1 MRNLLLRLSD
11 ISLVWYNIFA
21 FVFGA
26 IVGVI
31 VKTSFGNDKE
41 IFDSIISIIS
51 PFGSVLVAI
60 LKSVVIPIIFFS
72 LVAGASSLPLKK
84 FGKLGIK
91 VITFYICTS
100 LFATIFGLTVAL
112 LFSPEIENTSI
123 ASSSLLEQVDTV
135 KSSVQSTNN
144 VIANMLLGAF
154 MNPFQAL
161 AESRFLAIIVFAILF
176 GLAARAVIE
185 SSNKEE
191 SVSILKVLSI
201 FDGINKT
208 IFKIVS
214 WLLYYFPIGIFALT
228 FVNFAVYGAELFSSY
243 AEIALCVI
251 IGISLMIFV
260 IYPTIVFF
268 ICKENPY
275 KFLSKIKEPIITAF
289 VTRSSAA
296 TLPISIQTANEK
308 LRIKPELSSF
318 SLSLGATINMDG
330 VCIHLPVFVVLAAGL
345 FGIDLTIGQ
354 IFGVVISVVFVS
366 IGVGGVPGGSIFL
379 LFMVL
384 DVLKLTPEQ
393 TSTIIALALGIN
405 PLLDMFE
412 TSCNVA
418 GDNVGNYVIAKSS
431 SMIKEDN

>member
-1 MRNLLLRLSD
+1 
-11 ISLVWYNIFA
+11 
-21 FVFGA
+21 
-26 IVGVI
+26 
-31 VKTSFGNDKE
+31 
-41 IFDSIISIIS
+41 
-51 PFGSVLVAI
+51 
-60 LKSVVIPIIFFS
+60 
-72 LVAGASSLPLKK
+72 
-84 FGKLGIK
+84 
-91 VITFYICTS
+91 
-100 LFATIFGLTVAL
+100 
-112 LFSPEIENTSI
+112 
-123 ASSSLLEQVDTV
+123 
-135 KSSVQSTNN
+135 
-144 VIANMLLGAF
+144 MLLGAF

-208 IFKIVS
+208 IFKMVS

-275 KFLSKIKEPIITAF
+275 KILLKIKEPIITAF